1 MSFDTYVEGCMNAS
15 TSQDKLDWH
24 FNGIL
29 REPNGGHHPL
39 IVHLP
44 STSNLPSTNL
54 CMTQDVDAFIAP
66 YTRVI
71 PIKDGLCC
79 YLFLAPMSQERIDTH
94 EYGTCIIERVNIPIK
109 NVPHTLLL
117 EVLGFGQLKCHISFP
132 RMYREYH
139 DLAGSDSSSSDSEG
153 ATVDSP
159 PIPSGKDTFFTA
171 EEQVHFVDFLWL
183 PSLKKVMSAYE
194 YSNIPS
200 THKHAAS
207 NGYSLNSIDRV
218 SSSNVHL
225 AVHEMR
231 QLISQDESLKK
242 YEDFF
247 FTCSSFGSKHSF
259 SGDLEAILGSIIDW
273 SVLDTLNVFLDI
285 ATTIT
290 DKNRVSSLFLKS
302 SSMYSVPSMYNLH
315 QSDKYAFFTAS
326 LGRFGGVQVKQ
337 HVEGDDKPCK
347 FIIYNC
353 SKRTFAGKA
362 KQDKFSGFAG
372 KHFTAESLWHSCSD
386 KKTVLTHVQ

>member
-1 MSFDTYVEGCMNAS
+1 MKIF
-15 TSQDKLDWH
+15 
-24 FNGIL
+24 FL
-29 REPNGGHHPL
+29 R
-39 IVHLP
+39 
-44 STSNLPSTNL
+44 
-54 CMTQDVDAFIAP
+54 
-66 YTRVI
+66 
-71 PIKDGLCC
+71 
-79 YLFLAPMSQERIDTH
+79 
-94 EYGTCIIERVNIPIK
+94 
-109 NVPHTLLL
+109 
-117 EVLGFGQLKCHISFP
+117 
-132 RMYREYH
+132 
-139 DLAGSDSSSSDSEG
+139 
-153 ATVDSP
+153 
-159 PIPSGKDTFFTA
+159 
-171 EEQVHFVDFLWL
+171 
-183 PSLKKVMSAYE
+183 
-194 YSNIPS
+194 
-200 THKHAAS
+200 
-207 NGYSLNSIDRV
+207 
-218 SSSNVHL
+218 
-225 AVHEMR
+225 
-231 QLISQDESLKK
+231 
-242 YEDFF
+242 
-247 FTCSSFGSKHSF
+247 SSFGSKHSF

-386 KKTVLTHVQ
+386 KKTVLTHDWFNNRFTENMNEIFPLRIEGRYSALNVDVDLLHQLRENAMSVYNREHLVELDTSLYFKYLNDRRALLFDMHRHFVRKIDRSSLSALALISYMLSSLVLSPNRKYRECRDFVLAHRRRDNDLLFLPDQFYYDGDILEKCFCY